1 MGKKVIN
8 TLSPL
13 IIYTSKF
20 NVFKSGSDFFQFLIE
35 CNDTS
40 LLTNLKDLF
49 VSKWEY
55 IKSIRVYPFN
65 IGNFYTLFAYAGT
78 IPIGDTHTSA
88 SAMGYQIVGSGNAL
102 TQEYYYGVR
111 KIGEFT
117 ISRKF
122 GNFLDFEPYT
132 KAKIHIPYFN
142 QLHELPLNEIIGKT
156 ITLTAGIDLF
166 TGKMTVWLSDTDRVI
181 DSWEEN
187 VTMELSVGATNA
199 NEIAK
204 NEFNAFAGILT
215 GTMNILGSGKG
226 NLAMKEAGLL
236 TSSGINLI
244 TGSQPHY
251 SNKGASTGYMR
262 LVSPDSIYIIMEY
275 PTPVI
280 QPSDAK
286 FSDYAHIYGV
296 PLEDVRSLNALS
308 GFTKVGDIHFDPM
321 GEDIYNDEMNEIVT
335 LLRNGVVL

>member
-1 MGKKVIN
+1 MGKTVAN

-13 IIYTSKF
+13 IAYSSKF
-20 NVFKSGSDFFQFLIE
+20 NSFKSSTDFGLFLTE
-35 CNDTS
+35 CNDST
-40 LLTNLKDLF
+40 LLTNLKNLF

-55 IKSIRVYPFN
+55 IKSIRVYPFDVDK
-65 IGNFYTLFAYAGT
+65 FYTKFAYAGL
-78 IPIGDTHTSA
+78 IPVGDVHTSG
-88 SAMGYQIVGSGNAL
+88 AMGYQIVGSMNGL
-102 TQEYYYGVR
+102 TSEYYYGVR

-117 ISRKF
+117 LSRKF
-122 GNFLDFEPYT
+122 GNYLDFEPYT

-142 QLHELPLNEIIGKT
+142 QLHELPLNEILGKT
-156 ITLTAGIDLF
+156 ITLTGGLDLY
-166 TGKMTVWLSDTDRVI
+166 TGKMTIWLSDTDRVI
-181 DSWEEN
+181 DSWEET
-187 VTMELSVGATNA
+187 VSFELSVGATNA

-226 NLAMKEAGLL
+226 NLGMKEAGLL
-236 TSSGINLI
+236 SSSAVNLV

-286 FSDYAHIYGV
+286 FSDYAHIYGI
-296 PLEDVRSLNALS
+296 PLEDVRSLNTLS